1 MQVDAEV
8 NFALALSYSRTP
20 RLTRNGEDVLIIYQ
34 KIQASEN
41 ERMISLFTAIKWGWN
56 DSSITFKMKSNVARA
71 ACSQVTYDYGLK
83 HSFATSQLP
92 AWENKINSAIEEKNI
107 LRFKSVPLSF
117 DHSGSQTYVDYIE
130 HIHPN
135 YIQELFRDAQNI
147 KGGKVSY
154 EKRLYS

>member
-92 AWENKINSAIEEKNI
+92 AWENKINSAIEEKKYFEVQI
-107 LRFKSVPLSF
+107 CS
-117 DHSGSQTYVDYIE
+117 T
-130 HIHPN
+130 
-135 YIQELFRDAQNI
+135 LF
-147 KGGKVSY
+147 
-154 EKRLYS
+154 